1 MEAESEFRNEIPCS
15 LFNKEITP
23 IQIQD
28 RLKGVKYPATKEDL
42 IKHVKMNN
50 ENEDRV
56 MNVLNQIPDKEYQN
70 PAEVSEEVGNI

>member
-1 MEAESEFRNEIPCS
+1 M
-15 LFNKEITP
+15 FNKEITP